1 MKGKDVDCI
10 QVFQGGSCLIS
21 IIYKQSKE
29 EGEVS

>member
-1 MKGKDVDCI
+1 MMGENIDFI
-10 QVFQGGSCLIS
+10 RYFQYGSCLIS